1 VSQAFQLP
9 QSITRFNITGLTGD
23 LSELIGV
30 TIGVIGGA
38 YITYKAPSQS
48 SGALISLVVGIIV
61 FVLFPNM
68 GLINGIGIGLAGYGL
83 YQLIKLASNGA
94 IL

>member
-1 VSQAFQLP
+1 MSQAFQLP
-9 QSITRFNITGLTGD
+9 ASVTRFNISGLSAD

-30 TIGVIGGA
+30 TVGVIGGA
-38 YITYKAPSQS
+38 YIVYKSPSQS
-48 SGALISLVVGIIV
+48 SGALISLIVGIII

-68 GLINGIGIGLAGYGL
+68 GLINGVGIGLAGYGL

>member
-1 VSQAFQLP
+1 MQFQLP
-9 QSITRFNITGLTGD
+9 QSVSRFNISGLTGD

-30 TIGVIGGA
+30 TVGVIGGA
-38 YITYKAPSQS
+38 YIVYKSPSQS
-48 SGALISLVVGIIV
+48 SGALISLVVGIII

-94 IL
+94 II

>member
-1 VSQAFQLP
+1 MSMQLQLP
-9 QSITRFNITGLTGD
+9 QSVTRFNISGLSGD

-30 TIGVIGGA
+30 TVGVIGGA

-48 SGALISLVVGIIV
+48 SGALISLVVGVII

>member
-1 VSQAFQLP
+1 VSSQFQLP
-9 QSITRFNITGLTGD
+9 ASVTRFNITGLTGD

-30 TIGVIGGA
+30 TVGVIGGA
-38 YITYKAPSQS
+38 YIVHKSPSQS
-48 SGALISLVVGIIV
+48 SGALISLIVGIIV

>member
-1 VSQAFQLP
+1 MSMQLQLP
-9 QSITRFNITGLTGD
+9 QSVTRFNITGLGGD

-30 TIGVIGGA
+30 TVGVIGGA
-38 YITYKAPSQS
+38 YIVYKAPSQS
-48 SGALISLVVGIIV
+48 SGALIALVLGIIV

-68 GLINGIGIGLAGYGL
+68 GLINGVGVGLAGYGL

-94 IL
+94 II